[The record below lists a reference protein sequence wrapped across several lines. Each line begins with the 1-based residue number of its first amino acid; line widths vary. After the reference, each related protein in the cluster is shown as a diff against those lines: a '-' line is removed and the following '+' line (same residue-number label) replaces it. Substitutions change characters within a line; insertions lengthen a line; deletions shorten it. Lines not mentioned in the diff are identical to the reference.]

1 MSTTRTTIPVISLT
15 ELRQGRLE
23 DELRRQVTS
32 VGLFYLTDC
41 GMSDEDHRPARD
53 AAMELFKQASPE
65 EKRTLRPANAGIRR
79 GYSGLG
85 AESTAIVTNTGD
97 YSDYS
102 MSFSMGSSDNLFPSP
117 GFKAVWTDYF
127 DRLYRIAKESA
138 SRVISSTGTFDGDMD
153 ALLDCDPL
161 LRLRYFPEVP
171 PDRVA
176 EVEPLRMAPHYD
188 LSIVT
193 LIHQTTC
200 SNGFVSLQADVAGQ
214 IVHLPP
220 VPDSMVVVCGAVAT
234 LIAQGA
240 IHAPK
245 HHVAAPPAGLRL
257 GSDRTSSVFFLRPR
271 QTFAFSVPLAR
282 EYGLDV
288 MLDTESATFGEWI
301 GSNYVAMHT
310 VAEAHP
316 R

>member
-1 MSTTRTTIPVISLT
+1 
-15 ELRQGRLE
+15 
-23 DELRRQVTS
+23 VTS

-41 GMSDEDHRPARD
+41 GMSEEDHRPARD
-53 AAMELFKQASPE
+53 VAMELFEHASPE
-65 EKRTLRPANAGIRR
+65 VHRALRAKHAGLRR

-85 AESTAIVTNTGD
+85 AESTAIVTNTGE

-102 MSFSMGSSDNLFPSP
+102 MSFSMGSSGNQFPSQR
-117 GFKAVWTDYF
+117 FEAIWTDYF
-127 DRLYRIAKESA
+127 VRLYELARETAR
-138 SRVISSTGTFDGDMD
+138 RVISSTGKFDDDMD

-188 LSIVT
+188 PSIVT
-193 LIHQTTC
+193 LIHQTPC
-200 SNGFVSLQADVAGQ
+200 SNGFVSLQAHIAGET
-214 IVHLPP
+214 VDLPA
-220 VPDSMVVVCGAVAT
+220 VPDAVVVVCGAVAT
-234 LIAQGA
+234 LVTQGV
-240 IHAPK
+240 IHAPR
-245 HHVAAPPAGLRL
+245 HHVAAPPAVLQS

-271 QTFAFSVPLAR
+271 HTFTFSVKKAR

-288 MLDTESATFGEWI
+288 TLGTEMATFGEWI

-310 VAEAHP
+310 EADA
-316 R
+316 RVR